1 MFHPL
6 VLIYLITMSL
16 YFLSAFLQ
24 FTLPPLPTIS
34 TTNLLSDV
42 WSLKKKIN
50 EQT

>member
-6 VLIYLITMSL
+6 VLIYLITVSL
-16 YFLSAFLQ
+16 YIFTAFIQL
-24 FTLPPLPTIS
+24 TLALLPTVS
-34 TTNLLSDV
+34 ATNLLSGV